1 MSATV
6 DTGAASRALTPTAT
20 AATTTTPDDR
30 PGPGGDERVEMVR
43 ELGLDG
49 LRGLAVAAVVVFHL
63 DRLQGGFLGVDLFF
77 VLSGYLITSLLLRE
91 VGVTGS
97 VGLGG
102 FWARRAR
109 RLLPALALVV
119 VGIAVLLL
127 AFTPQGIRAGFR
139 GEVLATLGYVAN
151 WQRVFADTGYWDMFD
166 QASPFDHMWSLA
178 IEEQF
183 YVLWPLVVVG
193 LAALVRRLG
202 RPTRPTR
209 PTRLGVS
216 TVVAGVGVVGA
227 GLSLLGLALAY
238 DPLDTNW
245 AYFSTPT
252 RLGPTLLGA
261 ALAGVVVDR
270 PRRPGPPGRAWDLA
284 ALAGLAVVGWLMV
297 DIDGLGPRYYRGGL
311 LVFTLAALVVVRAVT
326 GGPPGLV
333 ARALAVPPLRA
344 LGIVSYGIY
353 LWHWPVIVYLTAER
367 AHVDGVA
374 LDLLRVALTLA
385 AATVSYLVVERPIR
399 RGILRGRR
407 MVVAAALTTAVT
419 LGAGVIATY
428 GTPVDRTGGDIPD
441 GPLAGTDT
449 LFLHVPET
457 VTPGAPRILL
467 VGDSGVQYLGPEL
480 IAAAADVGAAVAFS
494 SEVECTA
501 VNPEGLT
508 LQPDGVIARREP
520 CHDHRRELWQ
530 RLAEEYDPDIV
541 VLYMANAG
549 GISSVR
555 LDGRWV
561 RDCDPAYDAYVED
574 SVRHDLDLLTA
585 GGGPAV
591 LTTAPYIAVLDG
603 SSGDRVDC
611 RNDLLHDIADTRP
624 RTEIVDL
631 NGFVLSQVQ
640 AGEDMFVDSVHLS
653 PDGGR
658 LVSRWL
664 LPMIAP
670 PA

>member
-6 DTGAASRALTPTAT
+6 DTGAAHRAAVPPETTSPATPAA
-20 AATTTTPDDR
+20 AATLPSGDD
-30 PGPGGDERVEMVR
+30 GERVEMVR
-43 ELGLDG
+43 EVGLDG

-91 VGVTGS
+91 VGAAGS

-119 VGIAVLLL
+119 VGIAGLLL
-127 AFTPQGIRAGFR
+127 AFTPQGVRAGFR
-139 GEVLATLGYVAN
+139 GEVLATIGYVAN

-183 YVLWPLVVVG
+183 YVVWPLVVVG
-193 LAALVRRLG
+193 LAALVRRVG
-202 RPTRPTR
+202 R
-209 PTRLGVS
+209 LSVS
-216 TVVAGVGVVGA
+216 TVVVGVGVVGA
-227 GLSLLGLALAY
+227 GLSLLGLAVAY
-238 DPLDTNW
+238 DPIDTNW

-270 PRRPGPPGRAWDLA
+270 PRRPGPPGRPWDLA
-284 ALAGLAVVGWLMV
+284 ALAGLAVMGWLMV
-297 DIDGLGPRYYRGGL
+297 DVDGLGPRYYQGGL
-311 LVFTLAALVVVRAVT
+311 LVFTLAGLVVVRAVT

-333 ARALAVPPLRA
+333 ARALATPPLRA
-344 LGIVSYGIY
+344 LGIISYGVY
-353 LWHWPVIVYLTAER
+353 LWHWPVIVYLTDDR
-367 AHVDGVA
+367 AHLDGIA
-374 LDLLRVALTLA
+374 LDLLRVAVTLV

-399 RGILRGRR
+399 RGVLRGRR
-407 MVVAAALTTAVT
+407 MVVAAGLTLFVT
-419 LGAGVIATY
+419 LAAGVIATY

-457 VTPGAPRILL
+457 VPPGARRILL
-467 VGDSGVQYLGPEL
+467 LGDSGVQYLGPEL
-480 IAAAADVGAAVAFS
+480 IDAAADSGAAVAFS

-501 VNPEGLT
+501 VNPEGIT
-508 LQPDGVIARREP
+508 LQTDGEIARREP

-530 RLAEEYDPDIV
+530 RLAEEFDPDVV

-549 GISSVR
+549 GIASVR
-555 LDGRWV
+555 LDDRWV

-574 SVRHDLDLLTA
+574 SVRHDLDLVTPDGA
-585 GGGPAV
+585 PVV
-591 LTTAPYIAVLDG
+591 LMTAPYIAVIDG

-611 RNDLLHDIADTRP
+611 RNELLHDIADTRP
-624 RTEIVDL
+624 ATDIVDL
-631 NGFVLSQVQ
+631 NGFVLTQVG

-653 PDGGR
+653 PTGGR
-658 LVSRWL
+658 LVSEWL
-664 LPMIAP
+664 LPTVLVP
-670 PA
+670 E